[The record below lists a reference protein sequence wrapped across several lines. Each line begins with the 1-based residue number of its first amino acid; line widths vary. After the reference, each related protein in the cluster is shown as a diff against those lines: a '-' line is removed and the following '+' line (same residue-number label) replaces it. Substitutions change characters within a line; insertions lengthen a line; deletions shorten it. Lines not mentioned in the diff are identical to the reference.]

1 MKRILARIIN
11 FISRLDNRLQGSI
24 LKSGLGYCGKNVV
37 LHKPNICSNPGNMY
51 LYDNTSIMK
60 NWIVLSDTGRFI
72 MKEHSIASTNLV
84 VITGNH
90 NRVIDHTL
98 QDSIANRLADEEK
111 DVICEEEVWLGSNV
125 VLLPGVTIGRGAT
138 VAAGSV
144 VNRDLPPY
152 SLCAGVPAKV
162 KKMYWTKEQI
172 LNHEEQ
178 VYAPEKRMTQEE
190 IISLISQFAKGK
202 E

>member
-1 MKRILARIIN
+1 MKRLLARILN
-11 FISRLDNRLQGSI
+11 FISRLDNRLQGNV

-37 LHKPNICSNPGNMY
+37 LHKPNICSKPENIY

-60 NWIVLSDTGRFI
+60 NWILLSDTGKFI

-111 DVICEEEVWLGSNV
+111 DIVCEEEVWLGSNV
-125 VLLPGVTIGRGAT
+125 VLLPGVKIGRGTT

-152 SLCAGVPAKV
+152 CLCAGVPARV
-162 KKMYWTKEQI
+162 KKIYWTEEQI
-172 LNHEEQ
+172 LKHEEL
-178 VYAPEKRMTQEE
+178 VYTPENRMSKEE
-190 IISLISQFAKGK
+190 IKALINSIEGNR
-202 E
+202 

>member
-1 MKRILARIIN
+1 MIKLLGRLLN
-11 FISRLDNRLQGSI
+11 FLSRLNNRFYGYC
-24 LKSGLGYCGKNVV
+24 LKKDLGFCGKNVV
-37 LHKPNICSNPGNMY
+37 LHKPNICSKPVNMF

-60 NWIVLSDTGRFI
+60 NWLLLSDTGKFI
-72 MKEHSIASTNLV
+72 MKEHSIASANLV

-90 NRVIDHTL
+90 NRVIEHTL

-144 VNRDLPPY
+144 INRDLPPY
-152 SLCAGVPAKV
+152 TLCAGVPARV
-162 KKMYWTKEQI
+162 KKVYWTEEQI
-172 LNHEEQ
+172 LKHEEL

-190 IISLISQFAKGK
+190 IKAIISQYG